1 MQRTWR
7 ITLAG
12 LAAVTLL
19 AGAGTTARAGEDEID
34 RGFFKQLYSKQA
46 GRFYQEPVSLTTIRK
61 NPQNYLNV
69 YFRSWVRFHRE
80 ESLDTPEYTP
90 FNREKYMNF
99 SVWAQDARL
108 WEEAA
113 RINDLPFCFAEKD
126 DRVVYQVTQLG
137 QYDMMLI
144 YGVVRSVFMEEP
156 WIEVIEIEKAAKSTL
171 NDALLTHISFAES
184 LVADGGGDLDS
195 EAIDEYT
202 RALSYDVT
210 SDVAAE
216 LWKRKGLI
224 YLKLKRYDEAL
235 YTLRQSIGHFADDPS
250 AHLALA
256 EAAAGAGRYTDGLRA
271 AQHALRLEG
280 RQARAYA
287 LIGRCWRESTLKRLE
302 ALGINVSEQ
311 IAEAL
316 RRRRED
322 VRPSQRYRGQRQ
334 AATDAAQ
341 VSFLISDETKRK
353 LRDDLEAAVRE
364 GRKAL
369 FLDPIDAEANSWLQ
383 ASKKALEEF
392 DQRIKE
398 AEEKRR
404 GAAEEA
410 APAEGEGEGDAG

>member
-1 MQRTWR
+1 MRLTWR

-12 LAAVTLL
+12 LAAIAFL
-19 AGAGTTARAGEDEID
+19 GGTGTARAGEDELD
-34 RGFFKQLYSKQA
+34 RGFFKQVYSKQA
-46 GRFYQEPVSLTTIRK
+46 GRYYQEPVSLSAIRK

-69 YFRSWVRFHRE
+69 YFRAWVRFHRE
-80 ESLDTPEYTP
+80 ENLETPEYTP
-90 FNREKYMNF
+90 FTREKHMNF
-99 SVWAQDARL
+99 SVWAHDARL

-126 DRVVYQVTQLG
+126 DRVVYKIASLG

-144 YGVVRSVFMEEP
+144 YGVVRTVYMNEP
-156 WIEVIEIEKAAKSTL
+156 WIDVIDIEKATKSTL

-184 LVADGGGDLDS
+184 LADESGDLDA

-210 SDVAAE
+210 NDVAAE

-224 YLKLKRYDEAL
+224 YLKAKRYDEAL
-235 YTLRQSIGHFADDPS
+235 YTLRQSIGHFADDPA

-256 EAAAGAGRYTDGLRA
+256 EAAAGAGRYQDGLRA

-280 RQARAYA
+280 KQARAYA
-287 LIGRCWRESTLKRLE
+287 LIGYCWRELTLRRLE

-311 IAEAL
+311 LAEAL

-322 VRPSQRYRGQRQ
+322 VRPAQRYRGQREAGTDQSQ
-334 AATDAAQ
+334 A
-341 VSFLISDETKRK
+341 SHLISAETKQK
-353 LRDDLEAAVRE
+353 LRDELEQAVRE
-364 GRKAL
+364 GRKSL
-369 FLDPIDAEANSWLQ
+369 FLDPLDAQANQWLN

-410 APAEGEGEGDAG
+410 APTEGEGDAG